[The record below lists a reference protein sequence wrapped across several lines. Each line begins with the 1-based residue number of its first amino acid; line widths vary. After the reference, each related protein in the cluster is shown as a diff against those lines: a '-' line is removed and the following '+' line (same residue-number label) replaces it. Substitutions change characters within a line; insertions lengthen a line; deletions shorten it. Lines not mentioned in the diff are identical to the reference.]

1 MSKIVKTRGKFADEK
16 FLGSEPDLSGEYSQ
30 LALIKAYNWFNY
42 FYNSEDAKEFV
53 LSYLRSQKA
62 SKTII
67 KNISRVDSFRL
78 INVGWNCR
86 ILSNDGKLPDDI
98 LESLWLKIKTLSDG
112 VLPETQ
118 SDDALPQKVV
128 ISIQERIANKAS
140 ETIGDLE
147 GEIDEFIM
155 TNKSSFDPVKF
166 MRDND
171 IKPQIAQR
179 IADYY
184 KKLYAEIFDAIQ
196 GKDEQLKEGY
206 SRWKQPKL
214 KLYMEFVKSIV
225 AAAESRIVTVNA
237 VRKPRKKKE
246 KPASVIVAKLNY
258 KIEDTELNIKSV
270 KPTEIV
276 GANQAW
282 TLNTKTRMLSVY
294 NAMGP
299 AGLSVKGSTLIGFDE
314 KTSVVKKLRKP
325 QEQIKALNDAGKV
338 TLRKYMDT
346 VKSIARPAKNRIN
359 NDVLLLRIIK

>member
-1 MSKIVKTRGKFADEK
+1 
-16 FLGSEPDLSGEYSQ
+16 
-30 LALIKAYNWFNY
+30 
-42 FYNSEDAKEFV
+42 
-53 LSYLRSQKA
+53 
-62 SKTII
+62 
-67 KNISRVDSFRL
+67 
-78 INVGWNCR
+78 
-86 ILSNDGKLPDDI
+86 
-98 LESLWLKIKTLSDG
+98 
-112 VLPETQ
+112 
-118 SDDALPQKVV
+118 
-128 ISIQERIANKAS
+128 
-140 ETIGDLE
+140 
-147 GEIDEFIM
+147 
-155 TNKSSFDPVKF
+155 
-166 MRDND
+166 
-171 IKPQIAQR
+171 
-179 IADYY
+179 
-184 KKLYAEIFDAIQ
+184 
-196 GKDEQLKEGY
+196 
-206 SRWKQPKL
+206 
-214 KLYMEFVKSIV
+214 MEFVKSIV